1 MPRFVALSIV
11 AAFASLLFVSGPALA
26 QHDATWKALGMPGQ
40 SHQGFS
46 RRMSHARDYTQ
57 DLRAY
62 VAPPHKPT
70 PAAVKEIVAELG
82 RNLDVAKKHLVD
94 MKKAAGDDKATVAAI
109 AKIESHLATAFEH
122 HKTAHACCVEDFDAA
137 KALKCCDDL
146 SKEIDKIITEHNDLM
161 KSLAKKSPQPKPAA
175 K

>member
-1 MPRFVALSIV
+1 MSRLSAVSLSLVAAVALFS
-11 AAFASLLFVSGPALA
+11 AAPAMA

-46 RRMSHARDYTQ
+46 RRMSHARDYAQ

-62 VAPPHKPT
+62 VAPPYKPT
-70 PAAVKEIVAELG
+70 PAAVKDIVTELG
-82 RNLDVAKKHLVD
+82 RNLDAAKKHLAD

-109 AKIESHLATAFEH
+109 AKIESQLATAFEH

-146 SKEIDKIITEHNDLM
+146 SKEIDKIIAEHNDLM